1 MADDPRIPFAR
12 ELRQRQTLAE
22 ATLWKSLRGGRL
34 DGLKWRRQHA
44 IGPYYADFA
53 CEALR
58 LIVELD
64 GGVHD
69 ADEQIE
75 KDLAR
80 QEDLERLGWL
90 VIRFP
95 NADVHN
101 RLPQVLDAIRAQ
113 ARLAGRVTPHPP
125 ADQVGGP
132 LPLPLGEG

>member
-1 MADDPRIPFAR
+1 LADDPRIPFAR

-22 ATLWKSLRGGRL
+22 ATLWKALRGSRL

-44 IGPYYADFA
+44 IGRYYADFA

-69 ADEQIE
+69 ADDRIE
-75 KDLAR
+75 KDLVR
-80 QEDLERLGWL
+80 QEDLDRLGWL

-101 RLPQVLDAIRAQ
+101 RLPQVLDVIRDHAK
-113 ARLAGRVTPHPP
+113 LAGRVTPHPP
-125 ADQVGGP
+125 ADAVGGP
-132 LPLPLGEG
+132 LPLPVGEG